1 MTREAG
7 GRHAPGLQGFIN
19 LRGRPMSDKRLLY
32 FWPVLIIGI
41 ALIVMPFAMSMP
53 SKAGA
58 GQKMLDNFHPIMQP
72 DQVQKTADYYYKT
85 FVNLRPIAEA
95 GPQLASEAP
104 KLFAALAQQLK
115 MSQAQVGQFLGSQFP
130 AMAGLLGNLPKL
142 VPVFANVP
150 PGLDHYK
157 PLVDVMQANVTNYQ
171 KVDSLPSFRLFTWF
185 FVIPGVL
192 LVLVSGVP
200 LLAGLGKRREA

>member
-1 MTREAG
+1 MNDR
-7 GRHAPGLQGFIN
+7 
-19 LRGRPMSDKRLLY
+19 KLLF
-32 FWPVLIIGI
+32 FWPVLVIGI
-41 ALIVMPFAMSMP
+41 ALIAMPFAMSMP
-53 SKAGA
+53 SKAGD
-58 GQKMLDNFHPIMQP
+58 GQKMLDNFRPIMQP
-72 DQVQKTADYYYKT
+72 AQVQKTADYYYKT

-115 MSQAQVGQFLGSQFP
+115 MTPAQVGQFMGAQFP

-157 PLVDVMQANVTNYQ
+157 PLVDVMQANVTNYSQ
-171 KVDSLPSFRLFTWF
+171 VDSLPSFRLFTWF
-185 FVIPGVL
+185 FVIPGAL
-192 LVLVSGVP
+192 LVLFAGVP
-200 LLAGLGKRREA
+200 LIAGLRKRGA

>member
-1 MTREAG
+1 M
-7 GRHAPGLQGFIN
+7 N
-19 LRGRPMSDKRLLY
+19 DKRLLF

-41 ALIVMPFAMSMP
+41 ALIAMPFAMSMP
-53 SKAGA
+53 GKASA
-58 GQKMLDNFHPIMQP
+58 GQAMLDNFHPIMQP

-104 KLFAALAQQLK
+104 KLVAALAQQLK
-115 MSQAQVGQFLGSQFP
+115 MTPAAVQQFLGSQFP
-130 AMAGLLGNLPKL
+130 AMAGLLGGLPQL
-142 VPVFANVP
+142 LPVFANVP

-192 LVLVSGVP
+192 LVLLAGVP
-200 LLAGLGKRREA
+200 LLAGLGRRKVA

>member
-1 MTREAG
+1 MKDRKQ
-7 GRHAPGLQGFIN
+7 LF
-19 LRGRPMSDKRLLY
+19 
-32 FWPVLIIGI
+32 FWPVLVIGI

-58 GQKMLDNFHPIMQP
+58 GQTMLDNFRPIMQP
-72 DQVQKTADYYYKT
+72 ASVSQTADYYNKT
-85 FVNLRPIAEA
+85 FVQLRPIAEA

-104 KLFAALAQQLK
+104 KLIAALAQQLN
-115 MSQAQVGQFLGSQFP
+115 MSPDQVQQFLGSQFP
-130 AMAGLLGNLPKL
+130 AMAGLLGGLPQL

-171 KVDSLPSFRLFTWF
+171 QVDSLPSFRLFTWF
-185 FVIPGVL
+185 FVIPGIL
-192 LVLVSGVP
+192 LVLLAGVP
-200 LLAGLGKRREA
+200 LLLGLRKRGTQTTA

>member
-1 MTREAG
+1 MNNR
-7 GRHAPGLQGFIN
+7 
-19 LRGRPMSDKRLLY
+19 RLLF
-32 FWPVLIIGI
+32 FWPVLVIGI

-53 SKAGA
+53 GKAGA
-58 GQKMLDNFHPIMQP
+58 GQTMLDNFRPIMQP
-72 DQVQKTADYYYKT
+72 DNVSKTADYYNNT

-104 KLFAALAQQLK
+104 NLFAALAQQLN
-115 MSQAQVGQFLGSQFP
+115 MSPEQVQQFLGSQFP
-130 AMAGLLGNLPKL
+130 AMAGLLGGLPQL

-171 KVDSLPSFRLFTWF
+171 QVDSLPSFRLFTWF
-185 FVIPGVL
+185 FVIPGIL
-192 LVLVSGVP
+192 LVLLAGVP
-200 LLAGLGKRREA
+200 LVMGLRKRGATPTT

>member
-1 MTREAG
+1 V
-7 GRHAPGLQGFIN
+7 
-19 LRGRPMSDKRLLY
+19 SDKKRFF
-32 FWPVLIIGI
+32 FWPVLVIGI

-58 GQKMLDNFHPIMQP
+58 GQDMLDNFRPIMQP
-72 DQVQKTADYYYKT
+72 ANVTKTADYYNKT

-95 GPQLASEAP
+95 GPQLAAEAP
-104 KLFAALAQQLK
+104 KLIAALAQQLN
-115 MSQAQVGQFLGSQFP
+115 MSPEQVQQLLGTQFP
-130 AMAGLLGNLPKL
+130 AMAGLLGGLPQL

-185 FVIPGVL
+185 FVIPGIL
-192 LVLVSGVP
+192 LVL
-200 LLAGLGKRREA
+200 LAGIPLTLGLARRGATRSA